1 MELGYPRPTWPE
13 PALATGLPANLVPSR
28 VGLGNPNSEVSVNP
42 KRYAAIAVTAALGA
56 GAALAVTAC
65 GDEERQGTVEI
76 QGGTTGTVGTVGT
89 TGTVGTV
96 GTAPTVPTTP
106 ATDAQTTPTT
116 P

>member
-1 MELGYPRPTWPE
+1 M
-13 PALATGLPANLVPSR
+13 
-28 VGLGNPNSEVSVNP
+28 NP
-42 KRYAAIAVTAALGA
+42 KRYAAILATAALGA

-96 GTAPTVPTTP
+96 PTGTVG
-106 ATDAQTTPTT
+106 TTPTT
-116 P
+116 PTDASTTPTTP